1 MRMAGMTV
9 QVAYIFILIV
19 RTKTSFATEAKVNL
33 GLGYSSMSCSGS
45 LWLILEGPCYGQLT
59 PFKTR
64 YSLTSITQNACTAC
78 NKKNWGARSRDR
90 VRGSLALKVT
100 TEEGSNLLSSKE
112 VTMATEP
119 QPTSRHLSTQHW
131 TGNTSV
137 WNWYLLKSVGGREGK
152 ASKQASR
159 ATPAMQLQQ
168 RNFSKSTWQCP
179 CGPPWT
185 PHQILGKWQHWLD
198 FNFA

>member
-1 MRMAGMTV
+1 MELNSKPIEYWSVG
-9 QVAYIFILIV
+9 
-19 RTKTSFATEAKVNL
+19 
-33 GLGYSSMSCSGS
+33 
-45 LWLILEGPCYGQLT
+45 
-59 PFKTR
+59 
-64 YSLTSITQNACTAC
+64 
-78 NKKNWGARSRDR
+78 
-90 VRGSLALKVT
+90 ALKVA

-119 QPTSRHLSTQHW
+119 QPTSRHLTTQHW

-137 WNWYLLKSVGGREGK
+137 WNWYLPKSVGGREGK

-168 RNFSKSTWQCP
+168 KHMAMPLQTSLDPS
-179 CGPPWT
+179 
-185 PHQILGKWQHWLD
+185 HQIQGKWQHWLD